1 MFLTTEQTQSTTPE
15 LSLLSRSVFLTGE
28 KLGTLS
34 VAVLHLFTF
43 VRSCLHVAVSG
54 GKHRRP

>member
-1 MFLTTEQTQSTTPE
+1 MFLTTVETQSTTPE
-15 LSLLSRSVFLTGE
+15 LTLLSGSVFLTGE
-28 KLGTLS
+28 ELGTLG

-54 GKHRRP
+54 GEHRRP